1 MLLVAEILGQLLGR
15 QGCAEIYP
23 SCCSMFSAV
32 GNSSVFSPM
41 LEYRFSAAGKC
52 TVFLPHDAMG
62 EGPNYLVQE
71 SEFVV

>member
-1 MLLVAEILGQLLGR
+1 MRKYLVSYSGGR
-15 QGCAEIYP
+15 DAQKFIPHVVVCL
-23 SCCSMFSAV
+23 V
-32 GNSSVFSPM
+32 QWGNSSVFSPM

-71 SEFVV
+71 SDFVV